1 MIDCVWKAN
10 GLVLSVSVGY
20 IFVTRDT
27 IGDLIQKRTPPQIKP
42 MCHTLIGYR
51 TIVDD
56 YFKVVEIVEWLKV
69 C

>member
-1 MIDCVWKAN
+1 MRGNEVTM
-10 GLVLSVSVGY
+10 SHVSVGY

-27 IGDLIQKRTPPQIKP
+27 IGELIQKRTPPQIKP
-42 MCHTLIGYR
+42 MCHTLIGYL

-56 YFKVVEIVEWLKV
+56 YYKVVEIVEWLKV